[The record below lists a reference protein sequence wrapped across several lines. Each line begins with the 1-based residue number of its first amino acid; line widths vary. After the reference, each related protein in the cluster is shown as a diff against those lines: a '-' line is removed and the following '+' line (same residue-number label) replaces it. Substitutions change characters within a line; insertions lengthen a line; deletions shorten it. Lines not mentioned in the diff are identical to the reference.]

1 MITLRDYQQDAV
13 QSAYAYWQNGTSCI
27 IEAPCGAG
35 KSLIIGKICHDSITH
50 DVRVL
55 VVTHRKKLLEQNEAE
70 LKNLFQ
76 KLENGHDMLSR
87 DYSRL
92 NDAIVKISESLMALV
107 VIQEQNKSIMQCME
121 HQSTTIEKLDAR
133 IDAIELQMP
142 QLVES
147 RQWLMIG
154 LGLIVT
160 AVIVALIALVIK

>member
-1 MITLRDYQQDAV
+1 MRGYRCAF
-13 QSAYAYWQNGTSCI
+13 ARRRRR
-27 IEAPCGAG
+27 
-35 KSLIIGKICHDSITH
+35 KIRGVD
-50 DVRVL
+50 
-55 VVTHRKKLLEQNEAE
+55 LLEQLHETR
-70 LKNLFQ
+70 LQ

-142 QLVES
+142 QLVET

-154 LGLIVT
+154 LGLILSMV
-160 AVIVALIALVIK
+160 VVGLIALVIK

>member
-1 MITLRDYQQDAV
+1 MCRYRCAFARRLRR
-13 QSAYAYWQNGTSCI
+13 
-27 IEAPCGAG
+27 
-35 KSLIIGKICHDSITH
+35 K
-50 DVRVL
+50 VRGVD
-55 VVTHRKKLLEQNEAE
+55 LLEQLHETR
-70 LKNLFQ
+70 LQ

-142 QLVES
+142 QLIES

-160 AVIVALIALVIK
+160 AVIVGLIALVIK

>member
-1 MITLRDYQQDAV
+1 MSV
-13 QSAYAYWQNGTSCI
+13 
-27 IEAPCGAG
+27 EASRIYCE
-35 KSLIIGKICHDSITH
+35 K
-50 DVRVL
+50 VRGREL
-55 VVTHRKKLLEQNEAE
+55 NELLHETR
-70 LKNLFQ
+70 LQ
-76 KLENGHDMLSR
+76 KLEDGHDMLSR

-121 HQSTTIEKLDAR
+121 HQSTTIEKLDER

>member
-1 MITLRDYQQDAV
+1 MRGYRCAF
-13 QSAYAYWQNGTSCI
+13 ARRRRR
-27 IEAPCGAG
+27 
-35 KSLIIGKICHDSITH
+35 KIRGVD
-50 DVRVL
+50 
-55 VVTHRKKLLEQNEAE
+55 LLEQLHETR
-70 LKNLFQ
+70 LQ

-147 RQWLMIG
+147 RQWLMVG
-154 LGLIVT
+154 LGLILSMV
-160 AVIVALIALVIK
+160 VVGLIALVIK

>member
-1 MITLRDYQQDAV
+1 
-13 QSAYAYWQNGTSCI
+13 
-27 IEAPCGAG
+27 
-35 KSLIIGKICHDSITH
+35 
-50 DVRVL
+50 
-55 VVTHRKKLLEQNEAE
+55 LLEQLHETR
-70 LKNLFQ
+70 LQ
-76 KLENGHDMLSR
+76 KLEQGHDILSR

-92 NDAIVKISESLMALV
+92 NDAIVKISESLTALV
-107 VIQEQNKSIMQCME
+107 VIEEQNKSIMQCIE
-121 HQSTTIEKLDAR
+121 RQSTTIEKLDAR

>member
-1 MITLRDYQQDAV
+1 M
-13 QSAYAYWQNGTSCI
+13 
-27 IEAPCGAG
+27 
-35 KSLIIGKICHDSITH
+35 
-50 DVRVL
+50 
-55 VVTHRKKLLEQNEAE
+55 LEQLHETR
-70 LKNLFQ
+70 LQ

-92 NDAIVKISESLMALV
+92 NDAIVKISDSLTAFV
-107 VIQEQNKSIMQCME
+107 VLQEQNKTLMNHSEKQTII
-121 HQSTTIEKLDAR
+121 IEKMDAR

>member
-1 MITLRDYQQDAV
+1 MRGYRCAF
-13 QSAYAYWQNGTSCI
+13 ARRRRR
-27 IEAPCGAG
+27 
-35 KSLIIGKICHDSITH
+35 KIRGVD
-50 DVRVL
+50 
-55 VVTHRKKLLEQNEAE
+55 LLEQLHETR
-70 LKNLFQ
+70 LQ

-92 NDAIVKISESLMALV
+92 NDAIVKISDSLTAFV
-107 VIQEQNKSIMQCME
+107 VLQEQNKTLINHSEKQTII
-121 HQSTTIEKLDAR
+121 IEKLDAR
-133 IDAIELQMP
+133 IDAIELRMP

>member
-1 MITLRDYQQDAV
+1 MSV
-13 QSAYAYWQNGTSCI
+13 
-27 IEAPCGAG
+27 EASRIYCE
-35 KSLIIGKICHDSITH
+35 K
-50 DVRVL
+50 VRGREL
-55 VVTHRKKLLEQNEAE
+55 NELLHETR
-70 LKNLFQ
+70 LQ

-154 LGLIVT
+154 LGLILSM
-160 AVIVALIALVIK
+160 AIVELIALVIK

>member
-1 MITLRDYQQDAV
+1 MSV
-13 QSAYAYWQNGTSCI
+13 
-27 IEAPCGAG
+27 EASRIYCE
-35 KSLIIGKICHDSITH
+35 K
-50 DVRVL
+50 VRGREL
-55 VVTHRKKLLEQNEAE
+55 NELLHETR
-70 LKNLFQ
+70 LQ

-107 VIQEQNKSIMQCME
+107 VIQEENKSIMHCME
-121 HQSTTIEKLDAR
+121 HQSQTIEKLDSR

-154 LGLIVT
+154 LGLILS